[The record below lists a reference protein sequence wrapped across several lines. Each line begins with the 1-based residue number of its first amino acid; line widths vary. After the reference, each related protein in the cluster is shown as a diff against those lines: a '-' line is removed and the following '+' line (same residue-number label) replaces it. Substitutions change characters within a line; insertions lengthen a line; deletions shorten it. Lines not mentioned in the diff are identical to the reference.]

1 MQIAYNTFLLQL
13 MSVLIAFYF
22 PVVVVFISLLLKI
35 AEELMPM
42 KICLEI

>member
-35 AEELMPM
+35 AGGITPM
-42 KICLEI
+42 KVCLEI